1 LTAEEMNLKTL
12 SDRAVAE
19 IEEQLNLKME
29 DVDLN
34 GQLKKK

>member
-1 LTAEEMNLKTL
+1 
-12 SDRAVAE
+12 VGE
-19 IEEQLNLKME
+19 IEEQLNLKVA

>member
-1 LTAEEMNLKTL
+1 LTTEEINLKAL
-12 SDRAVAE
+12 SDKAVGE
-19 IEEQLNLKME
+19 IEEQLNLKMA

>member
-1 LTAEEMNLKTL
+1 LTTEEINLKTL
-12 SDRAVAE
+12 SDKAVGE
-19 IEEQLNLKME
+19 IEEQLNLKVA

>member
-1 LTAEEMNLKTL
+1 LTAEEINLKTL
-12 SDRAVAE
+12 SDKAVGE
-19 IEEQLNLKME
+19 IEEQLNLKMA